1 MAPEEPAT
9 AASEEEARAL
19 TRIVLRPFGS
29 PLPIGFF
36 AFGVGVLLTA
46 LQQLGVLP
54 PTEARL
60 VALIG
65 LCFCVPLELF
75 AAVIAFLAR
84 DGAGGTILALFGT
97 SWAVTA
103 AVTLTRPPPAT
114 SPTLGVFD
122 LFLAVVCVLIAAAAM
137 KAKPF
142 FGVILLVAAA
152 RFALV
157 GAYQVAEIDA
167 LRPVAGIVGLVLTV
181 VALYGGE
188 ALLVEDTQGRTVLP
202 LFRRQGARTAI
213 EGNLGDQLSQVTREP
228 GVRHQL

>member
-1 MAPEEPAT
+1 MAG
-9 AASEEEARAL
+9 EEEARAL

-36 AFGVGVLLTA
+36 AFGVGVLLTS
-46 LQQLGVLP
+46 LQELGALP

-65 LCFCVPLELF
+65 LCFCVPLELL

-84 DGAGGTILALFGT
+84 DGAGGTILGLFGT
-97 SWAVTA
+97 SWAVSA
-103 AVTLTRPPPAT
+103 AVMLTRPPPAT
-114 SPTLGVFD
+114 SPTLGVFY
-122 LFLAVVCVLIAAAAM
+122 LFLTAVCVLIAAAAM
-137 KAKPF
+137 TAKPF
-142 FGVILLVAAA
+142 FGVLLIVAAA

-157 GAYQVAEIDA
+157 GAYQLAHVDL
-167 LRPVAGIVGLVLTV
+167 LRSIAGIVGVALTV

-202 LFRRQGARTAI
+202 LFRRQRARAAI
-213 EGNLGDQLSQVTREP
+213 EGDLDDQLKQVTREP